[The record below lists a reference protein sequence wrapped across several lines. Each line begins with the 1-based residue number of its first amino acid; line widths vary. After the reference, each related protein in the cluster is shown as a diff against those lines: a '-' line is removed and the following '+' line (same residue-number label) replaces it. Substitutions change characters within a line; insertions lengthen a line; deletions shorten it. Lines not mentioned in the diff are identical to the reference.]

1 MKDWS
6 SESRDWAIP
15 RLRVLGL
22 ATRDLRDAA
31 RDMQYAIL
39 LAGIGGQ
46 GVLFAHNVL
55 AECALAQGFDV
66 TGAETHGMS
75 QRGGS
80 VVSHLKIGDT
90 SAPMIRQGTADIV
103 IAFDAAEAYR
113 ALPYL
118 KRGGTLI
125 VNISPENF
133 PDAQIQPQL
142 DAWNISVRACDA
154 ATIARNLERA
164 SAANVALLGFA
175 TTCENFPFTA
185 DALRAAIT
193 RVAHPRFAAVNEIAF
208 EAGMNIQHST
218 RNV

>member
-1 MKDWS
+1 M
-6 SESRDWAIP
+6 RATL
-15 RLRVLGL
+15 RLASARFALPD
-22 ATRDLRDAA
+22 ALRNM
-31 RDMQYAIL
+31 RYAIL

-55 AECALAQGFDV
+55 AECALAQGFNV

-90 SAPMIRQGTADIV
+90 AAPLIRQGTADFV

-118 KRGGTLI
+118 KRSGTLI
-125 VNISPENF
+125 VNVSPENF

-142 DAWNISVRACDA
+142 DAWAIAVHACDA
-154 ATIARNLERA
+154 DTIARNLDRA

-185 DALRAAIT
+185 VALRAAIA
-193 RVAHPRFAAVNEIAF
+193 RIAHPRFTALNEKAFTEGINACQDSHSAARRA
-208 EAGMNIQHST
+208 ST
-218 RNV
+218 VTLP

>member
-1 MKDWS
+1 M
-6 SESRDWAIP
+6 R
-15 RLRVLGL
+15 
-22 ATRDLRDAA
+22 
-31 RDMQYAIL
+31 YAIL

-55 AECALAQGFDV
+55 AECALAQGLNV

-90 SAPMIRQGTADIV
+90 SAPMIRQATADFV

-113 ALPYL
+113 ALPFL
-118 KRGGTLI
+118 KRGGALV
-125 VNISPENF
+125 VNAAPENF
-133 PDAQIQPQL
+133 PDAQVQPHL
-142 DAWNISVRACDA
+142 DAWNITVRACDA
-154 ATIARNLERA
+154 DAIARNLERA

-185 DALRAAIT
+185 DALRASIA
-193 RVAHPRFAAVNEIAF
+193 RVAHPRFVALNEKAF
-208 EAGMNIQHST
+208 EAGIQIGNLKLEVRDWNPTSNLQLPT
-218 RNV
+218 SKP